1 MVSVLLI
8 SHGVLAD
15 GMKETAK
22 VFFGPEIP
30 GFDSLCLETTETAE
44 SYREKLIAKVD
55 ELDEGEGVVI
65 VCDLLGGTP
74 CNQCVFLD
82 QTKVKIITGMS
93 LPMVMELLALRS
105 PDMDLDGFVEGI
117 KGSIVNF
124 SKMIEEK
131 KSKKRERRRT
141 AE

>member
-55 ELDEGEGVVI
+55 ELDEGEGVII

-93 LPMVMELLALRS
+93 LPMVMELLAMRS
-105 PDMDLDGFVEGI
+105 PDFDLELFTETI

-124 SKMIEEK
+124 SKMLEEK
-131 KSKKRERRRT
+131 KAKKRERRK